1 MTRISGLATTGVG
14 AAPHRFWPTTPAQ
27 SAPAGYDPPTQA
39 TRRLSAGAP
48 RPMADAPPDISRQ
61 PRRDDA
67 SPSPSSSVL
76 SAAASLTTAL
86 GQGRRVL
93 QRAVVVEAAVAGVAG
108 VVAAALIAVVII
120 GAVPF
125 SQVLRVALVAL
136 MGTGAVAGIAHVLWH
151 RGRVLRHDVVIAARL
166 EDAMRRRGHD
176 IGDALRGA
184 VELRDSAVDARL
196 GRSRALCDAHIARTV
211 DVVAR
216 AQARDSL
223 TAVALERAVPTLL
236 FTAAIAGVL
245 LLSLAAAHDVVLT
258 RLARLWSAEA
268 AAVALAERAAA
279 EPPLVT
285 DITLTLRFPAY
296 MARADEVIPGAAGDV
311 TAPPRHRSHRRG
323 SC

>member
-1 MTRISGLATTGVG
+1 
-14 AAPHRFWPTTPAQ
+14 
-27 SAPAGYDPPTQA
+27 
-39 TRRLSAGAP
+39 
-48 RPMADAPPDISRQ
+48 MADAPPDISRQ
-61 PRRDDA
+61 PRRDDESPLPLPSS
-67 SPSPSSSVL
+67 SPSSPSSSPSSVL

-93 QRAVVVEAAVAGVAG
+93 QRAGVVEAAVAGVAG
-108 VVAAALIAVVII
+108 VVAAALIAVVVI

-236 FTAAIAGVL
+236 CTAA
-245 LLSLAAAHDVVLT
+245 
-258 RLARLWSAEA
+258 SA
-268 AAVALAERAAA
+268 
-279 EPPLVT
+279 T
-285 DITLTLRFPAY
+285 
-296 MARADEVIPGAAGDV
+296 
-311 TAPPRHRSHRRG
+311 S
-323 SC
+323 S